1 MLWAGRVYRSTLTVK
16 AQSGAPSTVT
26 LAITKPDGT
35 LVSPAPTPGAG
46 SQVGADW
53 VVTYDYT
60 LPSAGRFVF
69 TWATTG
75 PGTAPYPDV
84 VNVRAAASLIGLGEV
99 KAHLNITGTG
109 SDDELAAFLQAATEL
124 VETKVGVCVRRAF
137 TERVYDTEGQ
147 PGLMLSNRPLT
158 AVTSVTSTVTGGQ
171 VWTGAALQPD
181 LAAGIV
187 WLQDGATFWG
197 SPWDVV
203 YEAGRAV
210 IPERFLQACK
220 EQIRHLWDTQRGAAA
235 PSVLAGEEVF
245 TTSAGFTFSVPRRV
259 VELLQADMVPAI

>member
-1 MLWAGRVYRSTLTVK
+1 MLCAGQVYRSTLTVK

-84 VNVRAAASLIGLGEV
+84 VNVRDPASIVGLGEM

-109 SDDELAAFLQAATEL
+109 SDDELFAFLQAATEL
-124 VETKVGVCVRRAF
+124 VEAKVGPCVRRTY
-137 TERVYDTEGQ
+137 TERVTDARSGA
-147 PGLMLSNRPLT
+147 MLLPYKPVL
-158 AVTSVTSTVTGGQ
+158 SVTSITSV
-171 VWTGAALQPD
+171 QPSGPSWGPGD
-181 LAAGIV
+181 LIVDNDAGIV
-187 WLQDGATFWG
+187 TTTWAAMRFWWG
-197 SPWDVV
+197 PWDVV
-203 YEAGRAV
+203 FAVGRAV
-210 IPERFLQACK
+210 IAERFIHACK
-220 EQIRHLWDTQRGAAA
+220 EQVR
-235 PSVLAGEEVF
+235 
-245 TTSAGFTFSVPRRV
+245 
-259 VELLQADMVPAI
+259 

>member
-84 VNVRAAASLIGLGEV
+84 VNVRAAASIVGLGEV
-99 KAHLNITGTG
+99 KAHLNITGTS
-109 SDDELAAFLQAATEL
+109 SDDELAAFLQP
-124 VETKVGVCVRRAF
+124 
-137 TERVYDTEGQ
+137 DT
-147 PGLMLSNRPLT
+147 
-158 AVTSVTSTVTGGQ
+158 
-171 VWTGAALQPD
+171 
-181 LAAGIV
+181 AAGIV
-187 WLQDGATFWG
+187 RLPDGATFWG
-197 SPWDVV
+197 GPWDVV

-210 IPERFLQACK
+210 MPERFLQACK
-220 EQIRHLWDTQRGAAA
+220 EQVR
-235 PSVLAGEEVF
+235 
-245 TTSAGFTFSVPRRV
+245 
-259 VELLQADMVPAI
+259 